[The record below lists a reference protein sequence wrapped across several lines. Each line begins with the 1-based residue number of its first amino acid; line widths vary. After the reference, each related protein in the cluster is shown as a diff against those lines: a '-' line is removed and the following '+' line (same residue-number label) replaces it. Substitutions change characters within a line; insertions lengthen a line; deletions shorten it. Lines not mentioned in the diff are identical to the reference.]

1 MMPNYQPTGLSASTG
16 YIVSAFSSNAKGRS
30 DRLNFHVFTGES
42 KQPHIGGAGG
52 DDQSGGKADKADQL
66 LAETSESA
74 LTKSAVA
81 GSSKKSSEVNIT
93 LKHSVSADHAA
104 FVIVIS
110 LPSTSLAT

>member
-1 MMPNYQPTGLSASTG
+1 MISNYQLTGLSASTG

-42 KQPHIGGAGG
+42 KQPQIGGGG
-52 DDQSGGKADKADQL
+52 LDESGGKAADKADQL

-81 GSSKKSSEVNIT
+81 GSSKKSSEVNIASDPAT
-93 LKHSVSADHAA
+93 LVKR
-104 FVIVIS
+104 F
-110 LPSTSLAT
+110 

>member
-1 MMPNYQPTGLSASTG
+1 MISNYQLTGLSASTG

-42 KQPHIGGAGG
+42 KQPHIGGVGG
-52 DDQSGGKADKADQL
+52 NDQSGGKADKADQL

-81 GSSKKSSEVNIT
+81 GSSKKSSEV
-93 LKHSVSADHAA
+93 SFS
-104 FVIVIS
+104 
-110 LPSTSLAT
+110 

>member
-1 MMPNYQPTGLSASTG
+1 MISNYQLTGLSASTG

-42 KQPHIGGAGG
+42 KQPHIGGG
-52 DDQSGGKADKADQL
+52 DDESGGKADKADQL

-81 GSSKKSSEVNIT
+81 GSSKKSSEV
-93 LKHSVSADHAA
+93 S
-104 FVIVIS
+104 IVPRLRGGGS
-110 LPSTSLAT
+110 CNLS

>member
-1 MMPNYQPTGLSASTG
+1 MISNYQLTGLSASTG

-42 KQPHIGGAGG
+42 KQPQIGGAGL
-52 DDQSGGKADKADQL
+52 DESVGKADKADQL

-81 GSSKKSSEVNIT
+81 GSSKKSSEV
-93 LKHSVSADHAA
+93 S
-104 FVIVIS
+104 IVPRLRGGGS
-110 LPSTSLAT
+110 CCTR